1 MLVSPGRHVWI
12 WARTDR
18 DAPTARDVQD
28 TAAALMARFLGTTI
42 NGLSVALDNGA
53 RRYSLGAARP
63 LDVRQLPGRPRAIE
77 GATREKFED
86 QEEGPFAVKATRV
99 FFVGVDFDWRGPNL
113 ELDEWPRRKVNF
125 FGIPVDE
132 PMELDWL
139 LLDAYSLGE
148 ASRPDITPGDIIR
161 EQLPTTGQL
170 GVGALVVAAVVA
182 WFALR
187 DK

>member
-1 MLVSPGRHVWI
+1 
-12 WARTDR
+12 
-18 DAPTARDVQD
+18 
-28 TAAALMARFLGTTI
+28 MARFLETTI
-42 NGLSVALDNGA
+42 NMVSVALDGGA

-63 LDVRQLPGRPRAIE
+63 LDVRKLPGRPRAIE

-86 QEEGPFAVKATRV
+86 QEEGPFAVKATTV
-99 FFVGVDFDWRGPNL
+99 HFVGVDFDWRGPNL
-113 ELDEWPRRKVNF
+113 TLEEWPRRKVNF
-125 FGIPVDE
+125 FGLPVDDE

-139 LLDAYSLGE
+139 LLDAYSLG
-148 ASRPDITPGDIIR
+148 APSRPDITPGDIIR
-161 EQLPTTGQL
+161 DQLPTTGQL